1 MIQKL
6 SNFILPYHRVT
17 NIFFP
22 AFSAF
27 LYWWRC
33 SAERNCHPIEPGYSD
48 LVQPTGAVAS
58 QNNRSTT
65 QPGGGL
71 ANMRIGSPATRSSI
85 ALHYQDSLTIK
96 HLSIMKKN
104 FVVTFVLM
112 MSVVYSSFSAG
123 LEKNLLS
130 KNPQE
135 PAITSLVINADVNI
149 VLFND
154 GNKLVRRV
162 GDVDFMEQVSFK
174 QTGNTLVVKASKN
187 KNWKNKGVI
196 YIPAN
201 GLTSIQINND
211 AVVRSS
217 ETLIIPKLDIEING
231 SCKVSVFTLGEVNL
245 VKNDSYEIDYEARKI
260 PLQAP
265 LAWER
270 MDRGMPLAC

>member
-17 NIFFP
+17 NIFLP

-33 SAERNCHPIEPGYSD
+33 SAERNGHPIERVHSN
-48 LVQPTGAVAS
+48 LLQPTGPVAS

-65 QPGGGL
+65 QAGGRL
-71 ANMRIGSPATRSSI
+71 ANMRIGSASPGSSI
-85 ALHYQDSLTIK
+85 VLHYQDSLTIK

-123 LEKNLLS
+123 LENPLS
-130 KNPQE
+130 KNPKE

-154 GNKLVRRV
+154 GNKPVRMA
-162 GDVDFMEQVSFK
+162 GDTVFMEQVSFK
-174 QTGNTLVVKASKN
+174 QTGNTLVVKAIKN

-217 ETLIIPKLDIEING
+217 ETLVTPKLDIGING
-231 SCKVSVFTLGEVNL
+231 SCKVSVFILGEVNII
-245 VKNDSYEIDYEARKI
+245 KNDSYEIEYEAKRL
-260 PLQAP
+260 PLSQP
-265 LAWER
+265 LVWER
-270 MDRGMPLAC
+270 TDRGKPLAC